1 MTLPLSRPLLYLITN
16 RQGFNPT
23 TETRSEIAMDR
34 QIESVR
40 AAAQAGCHLIQI
52 REKDLGSGELVSM
65 ARRCLDAVRGH
76 ETRLLINDRLD
87 IALAIGADGVHLR
100 TTSLP
105 VEEVRRAVTRLGRAD
120 FIIGVSTHSVDE
132 ARRAA
137 EGGADFIVC
146 GPVYETPSKAAY
158 GQPLGIAGLGSICA
172 AVAIPVIELGGISSR
187 NFRQP
192 LAAGAVGIA
201 GIALFQSP
209 GGPARII
216 DEILKTPSQAP
227 N

>member
-1 MTLPLSRPLLYLITN
+1 
-16 RQGFNPT
+16 
-23 TETRSEIAMDR
+23 MDR

-52 REKDLGSGELVSM
+52 REKDLGTGELVSM
-65 ARRCLDAVRGH
+65 ARRCLDALRGY

-87 IALAIGADGVHLR
+87 VALAIGADGVHLR

-137 EGGADFIVC
+137 DGGADFIVC

-158 GQPLGIAGLGSICA
+158 GRPLGLAGLGSICA
-172 AVAIPVIELGGISSR
+172 AVAIPVIALGGISSR

-192 LAAGAVGIA
+192 LAAGAAGIA

-216 DEILKTPSQAP
+216 DEVLKPRNQSP